1 MDYLKEII
9 YDLEDRMRNIGDFY
23 AIYKIINSSGKFKEK
38 YNIPTLCMG
47 ILSFL
52 VYENNFKF
60 NSNVTTENIMNFI
73 EQYAKE
79 FLKENIE
86 EIELIELTDFVIS
99 KLTNKGY
106 KFEYE
111 FFSTRDKAYKRK
123 SIRLVDVKVND
134 ENKKFKYSV
143 SEQGLEFYLKTKEY
157 NEEYK
162 IEIMQIIFKKLL
174 EKNAFEDAL
183 HALRRLNTEIVKLI
197 EKRNSVISLLSDN
210 LKEGLEQY
218 SIFIKRMEGQ
228 CEQESQ
234 MFGSIKRVLDKA
246 IERYYLGEY
255 GRSDSREE
263 KTSIK
268 DEENIR
274 TLKNIEVELKLII
287 DRHEELIHSKI
298 DLINKKNEILKSN
311 AVSAFKE
318 GFDFEIELNNLVLK
332 DYKPD
337 VLSVFSNP
345 LWSPVMNKSFNPLM
359 SISEQRLINEN
370 NAEEEV
376 PVSRIDNEYKTIDRI
391 NSERIESNYY
401 FYSLNL
407 LKLIK
412 EKREIELKDFIKFLH
427 EEFGENV
434 FSNSDIISYMITLTK
449 VFKGEDIIRIKLS
462 ELRKEKYSDVVE
474 IALKDAFMEVDLDFN
489 NIVIERI
496 NSEFTLESILTI
508 TNFLFKGEY

>member
-47 ILSFL
+47 VLFFL

-60 NSNVTTENIMNFI
+60 NSNITTEDIMNFI
-73 EQYAKE
+73 GKYIKE
-79 FLKENIE
+79 GLKEDIDE
-86 EIELIELTDFVIS
+86 MELVELTDIVIS

-111 FFSTRDKAYKRK
+111 FFSTRDKNYKRK

-134 ENKKFKYSV
+134 ESKRFKYSV

-218 SIFIKRMEGQ
+218 STFIKRIEGQ
-228 CEQESQ
+228 CEKESQ
-234 MFGSIKRVLDKA
+234 MFGSIKKVLDKA
-246 IERYYLGEY
+246 IERYYLDEY
-255 GRSDSREE
+255 ENTASRE
-263 KTSIK
+263 KNSHIK

-318 GFDFEIELNNLVLK
+318 GFDFEIELNNLVIK
-332 DYKPD
+332 DYKPE

-345 LWSPVMNKSFNPLM
+345 LWNPVINKMFNPIM
-359 SISEQRLINEN
+359 CINEQRLINEN
-370 NAEEEV
+370 NEEEEAF
-376 PVSRIDNEYKTIDRI
+376 VSKIDNEYKTIDKI
-391 NSERIESNYY
+391 NMERIESNYY

-412 EKREIELKDFIKFLH
+412 EKRQIELKDFIGFLH
-427 EEFGENV
+427 EEFGDSA
-434 FSNSDIISYMITLTK
+434 FANSDIISYIITLTK
-449 VFKGEDIIRIKLS
+449 VFKEEDTIRVNLNGLK
-462 ELRKEKYSDVVE
+462 KEIYSDVVE
-474 IALKDAFMEVDLDFN
+474 IALKDAFGEVDLDFN
-489 NIVIERI
+489 SIVIERI
-496 NSEFTLESILTI
+496 NSEFTLEGILTI